1 MAKLTLSDLASLT
14 NEASAVATINAN
26 NALIMAALEKTYS
39 RDGTSPNSM
48 GTNLD
53 MNSFRIQNLL
63 EAVNPTEPVRKA
75 EWDTLLTQINSVY
88 ANTQAV
94 YDQFDDRFLGAKS
107 SDPTL
112 DNDGNSLV
120 TGAIYFNTTTSLMK
134 IWNGTAWQVL
144 AQIDPKAI
152 TVSLPQSGENITIF
166 YARDSIRVTQIT
178 SIMRGSSSPSI
189 NFSVKYASDRNDSGV
204 ELITGGITL
213 NTSNQ
218 INIQTGL
225 TNPTIPA
232 NTWVWF
238 TSGAVSG
245 VVNELNVT
253 LSF

>member
-1 MAKLTLSDLASLT
+1 MELAERTFIL
-14 NEASAVATINAN
+14 N
-26 NALIMAALEKTYS
+26 
-39 RDGTSPNSM
+39 GTAPNSL
-48 GTNLD
+48 NSNVD
-53 MNSFRIQNLL
+53 MNSYRIQNLPA
-63 EAVNPTEPVRKA
+63 AVNATEPVRKA

-107 SDPTL
+107 NDPTL
-112 DNDGNSLV
+112 DNDGNALV

-152 TVSLPQSGENITIF
+152 TVSAPQSGENITIF

-189 NFSVKYASDRNDSGV
+189 NFSIKYAGDRNDSGV

-213 NTSNQ
+213 SSSGTIDTRTS
-218 INIQTGL
+218 L